1 MTMDGDELERRYKE
15 LVGLADQPATLR
27 EEISELDREDFD
39 ELLMAVVM
47 REASLEE
54 ARRLGTAGDERDP
67 DDDESPPGDAELP
80 ADPHAD
86 PGSPYVTALQQARSL
101 REAVVSADGLD
112 ELLNTLA
119 ALEEREFIS
128 VLFEFGL
135 NELWKRRLDAVA
147 EDRGDR

>member
-27 EEISELDREDFD
+27 EEISEL
-39 ELLMAVVM
+39 M